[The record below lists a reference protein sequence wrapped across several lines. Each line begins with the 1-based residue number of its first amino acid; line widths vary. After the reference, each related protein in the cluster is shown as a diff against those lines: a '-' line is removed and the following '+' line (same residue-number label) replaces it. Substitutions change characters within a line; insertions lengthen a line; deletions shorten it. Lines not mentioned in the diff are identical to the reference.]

1 MNLTLPIKSRK
12 LEEWSIATWKS
23 IIPYKLNPRC
33 FNSTHPWNTSLLSAV
48 KEIATA
54 VELCCNGQVRN
65 VEQSQRGS
73 CHQACVCKT
82 VVSATLASYWLRA
95 LKWQKLIAPGS
106 VIRNAL
112 MKRLLLRTSLCAVQ
126 IRTSN
131 KSFQNL
137 SWYDSVSNVKHFT
150 KYETRKAIMKFH
162 FTYASFIH
170 ALHFTNR
177 EVNDIRSEYSDSFN
191 LINMILK

>member
-1 MNLTLPIKSRK
+1 M
-12 LEEWSIATWKS
+12 
-23 IIPYKLNPRC
+23 
-33 FNSTHPWNTSLLSAV
+33 
-48 KEIATA
+48 
-54 VELCCNGQVRN
+54 RN

-73 CHQACVCKT
+73 CHEACVCKT

-112 MKRLLLRTSLCAVQ
+112 MKRLLLRTSLCAKQ

-137 SWYDSVSNVKHFT
+137 SCCDSVSNVKHFT
-150 KYETRKAIMKFH
+150 KYETRKAIMKF
-162 FTYASFIH
+162 TYCSCSH
-170 ALHFTNR
+170 YLHLTNR
-177 EVNDIRSEYSDSFN
+177 ELNDIRSEYSDSFN
-191 LINMILK
+191 LINMVLK